1 MQVLQCLNAI
11 PAATPPQAAHSTS
24 YRAWIHPSMSSIISR
39 NKQYALQYIGMYSQR
54 PQKNINTD
62 KLYKV
67 ILQNEVQVT
76 DIAEFFIL

>member
-1 MQVLQCLNAI
+1 
-11 PAATPPQAAHSTS
+11 
-24 YRAWIHPSMSSIISR
+24 MSSIISR